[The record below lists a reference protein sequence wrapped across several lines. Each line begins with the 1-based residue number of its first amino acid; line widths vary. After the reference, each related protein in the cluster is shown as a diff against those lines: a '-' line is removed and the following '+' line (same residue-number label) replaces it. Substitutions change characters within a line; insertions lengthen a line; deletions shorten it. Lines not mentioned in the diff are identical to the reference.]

1 MSISFDNLELAYS
14 DKSDNE
20 LENALL
26 IFRLMN
32 KSFLVSMLSKFA
44 LLGINLRLPI
54 RWLIKH
60 TVYRQFCGGENLKEC
75 GRIITQLGRSGLF
88 TTLDYAI
95 EAKYTE
101 REFEKTK
108 EEILRSID
116 FAKNNPLVKSVSLK
130 PTGIAHATLLKKVSE
145 REQLTHSEQ
154 EEFENN
160 KSRLDEICKKAQ
172 SSDIQIYIDA
182 EQSPIQNAIDELST
196 SMMEKYNTIKPIVF
210 ASLQMYRRDRLDY
223 LDHLIE
229 ISKKK
234 NFILG
239 IKLVRGAYW
248 QKEKDRSPPPAPPKG
263 GESVSADSTEAQR
276 SIDSTSKPIV
286 YLKKEDT
293 DKAFNDAI
301 AVCLNNIERIA
312 LCAATHNEESSSYLV
327 SMMKKHNIKNDH
339 PNIQF
344 SQLYG
349 MSDNISYNLANGG
362 YNVTKYIPY
371 GPVRLVIPYLIRR
384 AEENAAIKGQ
394 IGRELKMIIEEKK
407 RRAAPL

>member
-1 MSISFDNLELAYS
+1 MPISFDNLELAYS
-14 DKSDNE
+14 DKSDND
-20 LENALL
+20 LESALL

-32 KSFLVSMLSKFA
+32 MSLLVSLLSKFA
-44 LLGINLRLPI
+44 LLGINLHLPI
-54 RWLIKH
+54 RWLIKY

-75 GRIITQLGRSGLF
+75 GRVITKLYRSGLF

-116 FAKNNPLVKSVSLK
+116 FAKNNSACAGLIKSVSLK
-130 PTGIAHATLLKKVSE
+130 PTGIAHSSLLEKVSKGANLSP
-145 REQLTHSEQ
+145 REQ
-154 EEFENN
+154 EEFENV
-160 KSRLDEICKKAQ
+160 KSRLDDICKKAQ
-172 SSDIQIYIDA
+172 SADIQIYIDA
-182 EQSPIQNAIDELST
+182 EQSPIQNAIDELSI
-196 SMMEKYNTIKPIVF
+196 SMMENHNKIKPVVF
-210 ASLQMYRRDRLDY
+210 ASLQMYRWDRLDY
-223 LDHLIE
+223 LNHLIE

-234 NFILG
+234 SFILG

-248 QKEKDRSPPPAPPKG
+248 RKEIDRGNSALPNRT
-263 GESVSADSTEAQR
+263 SVSSAESQAG
-276 SIDSTSKPIV
+276 SKPVV

-301 AVCLNNIERIA
+301 DTCLNNIERIA
-312 LCAATHNEESSSYLV
+312 LCAATHNEESSTYLV
-327 SMMKKHNIKNDH
+327 SMMKKHNIKSEH
-339 PNIQF
+339 PHVQF

-349 MSDNISYNLANGG
+349 MSDHISYNLANAG
-362 YNVTKYIPY
+362 YNVTKYLPY

-394 IGRELKMIIEEKK
+394 MGRELKMIIKEKE